1 METLSAWLLIGG
13 SVIVALLALVM
24 LFYEQL
30 LVALAW
36 LLQLVFL
43 LGLAASTSA
52 LFLAAP
58 YDWSAAWLVDATGV
72 PTQLRETDIFI
83 ANVRELPTTMW
94 ARLRSP
100 FARLLPEP
108 DAPLEPVLPPPTVLP
123 LPPGPLEAKLVPTL
137 NASLAAGLRV
147 TSFVLGVLCMLI
159 ALLYRSATDLILQL
173 RALRSRVTELEE
185 ATAPRLRL

>member
-94 ARLRSP
+94 ARLRSSP
-100 FARLLPEP
+100 CCHPQP
-108 DAPLEPVLPPPTVLP
+108 
-123 LPPGPLEAKLVPTL
+123 
-137 NASLAAGLRV
+137 S
-147 TSFVLGVLCMLI
+147 S
-159 ALLYRSATDLILQL
+159 
-173 RALRSRVTELEE
+173 RSRP
-185 ATAPRLRL
+185 ARSRRSWSPR